1 LESLK
6 IEQQIFVNISPKEA
20 DLAIVSTDASGNI
33 GELNKYVLSEYGYS
47 VNDLP
52 DSEHLYFGIGAITDI
67 NRKPIIL
74 VVTIDGKRD
83 TKVAL
88 EDNLYKALGEFRG
101 WFRNK
106 KLWLPLMGTGSGGL
120 TLQESYDIT
129 IRVIN
134 RFLNDFQTNFSLII
148 SLPNTSEARRLR
160 NQLAHSNN
168 ASTAKEFVEKLNTTF
183 YLAGAFWNGED
194 QAERFFDK
202 NIWEKGHEDESYSNI
217 IRSIKKDDIILL
229 KSAFSLNSESILR
242 VKGIGVVTEST
253 RDGASVKVEWKI
265 KDLNLD
271 IPILG
276 KYRRT
281 IALVPFEDVVI
292 IFSNLDSN
300 LWEELLPSPKTSSL
314 TSKNKIPGIISDS
327 EKGNDFLGIGK
338 DIRAFAR
345 VISAKSFE
353 PPLAIAL
360 LGKWGSGKSFF
371 MRKLKEQIEDFS
383 LREANDMYCKG
394 VVHIHFNAWSYMDAN
409 LWASFVS
416 RIFEGLQEYIKNENI
431 GEQELNKIRELLTNE
446 LNITKTNIDVL
457 EEKKGAIEEQINLL
471 EKKRDQAKKNLE
483 EKITQLKKRTVW
495 NVLNEIDTQFNA
507 TDKIVADFNANNTFV
522 KTKEELQEIV
532 PEKYWSNPE
541 IAYEQA
547 KSKYTFLK
555 EFFKREKL
563 NRNLICLSL
572 IFFAILV
579 IPITLELIG
588 IGISQ
593 VDFSFPQVG
602 LSLLVALGAIWKRAE
617 VVYKKL
623 QPVVASFWKIKVE
636 YEQLKEEALAKFEQ
650 DEKVLRLEI
659 EQGEEE
665 VLQLTQQ
672 IQKVEIIATELEYK
686 INNALASET
695 LYSFIDERSKSDDYK
710 KHLGIISIIRKDFE
724 ILNELFV
731 GHNNEVVNQDRAEKF
746 REYFNKPVER
756 IILYI
761 DDLDRCPEE
770 NVVQV
775 LEAVNLLM
783 AFPLFVVIVGVDPR
797 WVKNALIKK
806 YTLQFASNL
815 NNGDA
820 SRTEIEQIEPSNYLE
835 KIFQIPF
842 HLKDASLISVKEMIR
857 QLAITK
863 PESLENTSK
872 EQNLYNEDE
881 ITLSE
886 VGDPLTTETN
896 ESVMTELENE
906 VRIENEIETTEDIK
920 FLDLSELEVELLQD
934 MGEIIGANPRA
945 IKRFVNI
952 FKIAKA
958 HEDFTIE
965 EENNREEL
973 LAILFLLAL
982 STGQFRCLTPSFET
996 YIEDPR
1002 NEDKPMTL
1010 YLQNNQIEKYTEQRN
1025 ELYVILSNN
1034 SNYHTLQNLEVKNFN
1049 KHNVFVKRFT
1059 FKSI

>member
-1 LESLK
+1 MESLK
-6 IEQQIFVNISPKEA
+6 IAQQVFVNISPKEA
-20 DLAIVSTDASGNI
+20 DLAIASIDASGNI

-47 VNDLP
+47 INNLP
-52 DSEHLYFGIGAITDI
+52 DSKHLYYGIGSVIDN

-83 TKVAL
+83 TKAAL
-88 EDNLYKALGEFRG
+88 EDNLYKALVEFRG
-101 WFRNK
+101 WFINK

-134 RFLNDFQTNFSLII
+134 KFLNEYQTNFSLII
-148 SLPNTSEARRLR
+148 SLPNTNEARTLR
-160 NQLAHSNN
+160 NQLAHLNYTN
-168 ASTAKEFVEKLNTTF
+168 TAKEFVKKLNTTF

-194 QAERFFDK
+194 QVERFFDE

-217 IRSIKKDDIILL
+217 IRSIKKDDIIIL
-229 KSAFSLNSESILR
+229 KSAFSLNSEIILR

-300 LWEELLPSPKTSSL
+300 LCEELLPSPKTSSL

-327 EKGNDFLGIGK
+327 EKGNDFLGIEK

-345 VISAKSFE
+345 VISAKSFT

-371 MRKLKEQIEDFS
+371 MRRLKDQIEDFS

-416 RIFEGLQEYIKNENI
+416 RIFEGLQEYIKNENP
-431 GEQELNKIRELLTNE
+431 GLQKLNSIKKLLTSE

-457 EEKKGAIEEQINLL
+457 EEKRGAIKKQITLL
-471 EKKRDQAKKNLE
+471 EEKRVQAKKRVKA
-483 EKITQLKKRTVW
+483 KIRELKKRTVW
-495 NVLNEIDTQFNA
+495 DVLNEIDTQFNT
-507 TDKIVADFNANNTFV
+507 TDKIVADFNANNTFK
-522 KTKEELQEIV
+522 KTKAELQEIV

-563 NRNLICLSL
+563 NKNLIWLSV
-572 IFFAILV
+572 IFFIILIV
-579 IPITLELIG
+579 PILLELFG
-588 IGISQ
+588 IVISH
-593 VDFSFPQVG
+593 VNFSIPQVG
-602 LSLLVALGAIWKRAE
+602 LSFLVALGAIWKRAE
-617 VVYKKL
+617 IVYKKL
-623 QPVVASFWKIKVE
+623 QPVVASFWKIKVK

-650 DEKVLRLEI
+650 DEKVLKLEI

-686 INNALASET
+686 ISNALASET
-695 LYSFIDERSKSDDYK
+695 LYSFIDERSKSNDYK

-724 ILNELFV
+724 ILNELFI
-731 GHNNEVVNQDRAEKF
+731 GHNNEVVNQRKTDEF
-746 REYFNKPVER
+746 RKYFKKPVER

-806 YTLQFASNL
+806 YTLQFAGNL

-820 SRTEIEQIEPSNYLE
+820 SRTGIEHIEPSNYLE

-842 HLKDASLISVKEMIR
+842 HLKDASLVSVKEMIR

-863 PESLENTSK
+863 PESLENISQ
-872 EQNLYNEDE
+872 EQNLSNEDE
-881 ITLSE
+881 MILSKS
-886 VGDPLTTETN
+886 GNPLTTESK
-896 ESVMTELENE
+896 ESVVKGLENE
-906 VRIENEIETTEDIK
+906 NKIKDEIETTEDIK

-958 HEDFTIE
+958 HEDFTID

-1002 NEDKPMTL
+1002 NENKAMTL
-1010 YLQNNQIEKYTEQRN
+1010 YLQNNQIEKYTKQQK
-1025 ELYVILSNN
+1025 ELYVILSDNR
-1034 SNYHTLQNLEVKNFN
+1034 NYHILQNLKVKKFN
-1049 KHNVFVKRFT
+1049 KHNAFVKRFT